1 MESSSPHI
9 VEGFVEVTGHLL
21 GRSLIDFLRQ
31 NLITSCQVEQGD
43 EFMDRSTVLLEQH
56 LQLIELEL
64 QTQIRLHY
72 MTARDIKE
80 ELDDMNGSAAKKFFQ
95 ARKYKKHARKM
106 FKITR
111 RASDRARGDRLMDQ
125 IAEATGG
132 LESGPGNNADTGSVA
147 STPRDP
153 FTDSHA
159 ISTLTNVSVNDL
171 DQVEMST
178 FQNEDTGESAVVL
191 DLHGQDSSIQH
202 LVSTFPTEAFSG
214 DRTNGEATVAFS
226 LHQED
231 GSTPRLVI
239 EPLHNVSPCQS
250 TSGEAETGPIPT
262 EAVVSSEA
270 YDS

>member
-9 VEGFVEVTGHLL
+9 VEGVVEVTGHLL
-21 GRSLIDFLRQ
+21 GRSVIDFLRR
-31 NLITSCQVEQGD
+31 NLITSSQVEQGD
-43 EFMDRSTVLLEQH
+43 ELMDRSTVLLEQH

-64 QTQIRLHY
+64 QTQIRVHY

-80 ELDDMNGSAAKKFFQ
+80 ELDDMNGSAVKKFFQ
-95 ARKYKKHARKM
+95 ARKYRKHARKT

-111 RASDRARGDRLMDQ
+111 RASDRARGERLMDQ
-125 IAEATGG
+125 IAEATRG
-132 LESGPGNNADTGSVA
+132 LEGRPGNNADTA

-159 ISTLTNVSVNDL
+159 ISTLTDVSVNDL

-178 FQNEDTGESAVVL
+178 YQNEDTGESAVVL

-239 EPLHNVSPCQS
+239 EPLHNVSPRQS
-250 TSGEAETGPIPT
+250 TGGEAETGPIPT